1 MKVAIQNKMAQVE
14 ATAERIKHAQSVV
27 VFSYTKMNAK
37 QLTALRAAVVRAG
50 NSLSV
55 IKQNILV
62 RALKSAGHDWPIE
75 TLTGQVAV
83 AFGVSDAYQPI
94 KAVYEATKDSATTA
108 FRIGLLES
116 KTLDSASLKQIAT
129 LPSRS
134 ELYAM
139 FLSVLQAPLRK
150 LLYAFKAVADTKSA

>member
-1 MKVAIQNKMAQVE
+1 M
-14 ATAERIKHAQSVV
+14 
-27 VFSYTKMNAK
+27 
-37 QLTALRAAVVRAG
+37 
-50 NSLSV
+50 
-55 IKQNILV
+55 
-62 RALKSAGHDWPIE
+62 
-75 TLTGQVAV
+75 
-83 AFGVSDAYQPI
+83 SDAYQPI